1 MTSVGQHKTKLGKLG
16 KGSINAIKRFGE
28 DDMLTYAAAI
38 AYQMFFSLF
47 PFLIF
52 ISALLGILQIHGFF
66 EQLIAKAQT
75 ELPGQAMSILEQVV
89 GQIRETKSIELL
101 LVGVIATLWAASAGV
116 RALMHALN
124 SAFHVEQER
133 ATWKRYPLSI
143 VYTIFLA
150 VMVVAAVGLML
161 LSTQDMR
168 WIADQLDLGMS
179 TTFVVLWTW
188 LRFPVAVLLLMVVVD
203 FVYYVLPNADEPFRF
218 ATLGAVLAVIVWVA
232 GTLGFSYFVPNLV
245 IYNATYGSLGTFMA
259 LQLYFFISASILLLG
274 AEVNVQ
280 IYYQLDEDEEEG
292 EKTQEASQS
301 EE

>member
-1 MTSVGQHKTKLGKLG
+1 MTSVGQHETKLGKLG

-52 ISALLGILQIHGFF
+52 LSALLGILQIPGFF

-89 GQIRETKSIELL
+89 GQIRETKSVELL
-101 LVGVIATLWAASAGV
+101 LFGVIATLWAGSAGV

-124 SAFHVEQER
+124 SAYHVEQER

-150 VMVVAAVGLML
+150 VMVMAAVGLML
-161 LSTQDMR
+161 LSTQDIR
-168 WIADQLDLGMS
+168 WIADQFNVGVS
-179 TTFVVLWTW
+179 TIFVVLWTW
-188 LRFPVAVLLLMVVVD
+188 LRFPVAILLLMAVVG

-232 GTLGFSYFVPNLV
+232 GTLGFSYFVSNIV

-274 AEVNVQ
+274 AEVNAE
-280 IYYQLDEDEEEG
+280 IYYRLDKDEEEG